1 MKVSYLDILPLI
13 PAKENGF
20 ITAKT
25 LSTRTG
31 YTESFIRKLINQA
44 RSAGV
49 PICSTQRGYYF
60 SNDQVDIS
68 QTVKFLTRRLQ
79 TQLKAIDGL
88 ININC
93 KENE

>member
-25 LSTRTG
+25 LSIRTG
-31 YTESFIRKLINQA
+31 YAESSIRKLINQA

-49 PICSTQRGYYF
+49 PICSKTFGYYF
-60 SNDQVDIS
+60 SEDYGDIAD
-68 QTVKFLTRRLQ
+68 TIIFLSRRIN
-79 TQLKAIDGL
+79 TQLKAISGL
-88 ININC
+88 ANI
-93 KENE
+93 KRKGV